1 MPVTK
6 PCIDDPRATGC
17 TSAEAEELGVLFLT
31 GEKPCLKFASREAL
45 PAGFDLSDYR
55 GYLARLLV
63 LGGVL
68 VAAIL
73 LDHLSAGRPT
83 FAYLMLA
90 GVLVVCLALVL
101 GPQARSTTARLVI
114 PLFDLAW
121 VMFAMYLTDGL
132 QSFLLP
138 LLYIIVA
145 TAAIRGTHWEIGTTL
160 AGAVTGIFVLASLD
174 PSRQDVSLAAA
185 QAVLLAAGALG
196 VRLMAGTEQEAR
208 AGEQQR
214 ANDQFYNQI
223 LTQTTDAV
231 FLLEPETWVVQSAN
245 PAATGL
251 FNGNGDPL
259 TGQPL
264 ADILRLTDEAFLETC
279 RQQLQEQ
286 GRVRHALTHGRQPDG
301 QLLPLRLHITP
312 YQPAGGTQLLQ
323 VVVNREPAS
332 SAAAPEKLAD
342 VQAPPVAARPD
353 EFITHYLPSLT
364 HELNNHLA
372 AIRMTAEL
380 AETLGKTPNWSQIQE
395 QVDHCQEVLQ
405 TVVMQIMRA
414 GSAAS
419 LGEEIPTSEV
429 RSLVEHVLVLTRPQ
443 IMTAGATLHIALPE
457 DPVTVRGFSYDLQ
470 EALVR
475 VLLHA
480 AGSMKQQELPRTISL
495 TAEVKGNFAELQV
508 SDLGP
513 GLTASEL
520 ALLNGR
526 RRPLSGPEDR
536 KWDVVRDSVCRF
548 GGELEVDNGLHGG
561 ARYHLRLA
569 LAEDD

>member
-1 MPVTK
+1 MALTK
-6 PCIDDPRATGC
+6 
-17 TSAEAEELGVLFLT
+17 
-31 GEKPCLKFASREAL
+31 EKPCLTFAPRQAL
-45 PAGFDLSDYR
+45 PAGFDLNDYR

-68 VAAIL
+68 VAAIV
-73 LDHLSAGRPT
+73 LDYISAGRPT

-90 GVLVVCLALVL
+90 GVLLVCLALVL
-101 GPQARSTTARLVI
+101 GPRTRSTAARLVI

-121 VMFAMYLTDGL
+121 VMFAMYLTEGL

-145 TAAIRGTHWEIGTTL
+145 TAAIRGSHWEIGTTL
-160 AGAVTGIFVLASLD
+160 GGAVTGMFVLASLD
-174 PSRQDVSLAAA
+174 PSQQNVSLAAA
-185 QAVLLAAGALG
+185 QAILLAAGALG
-196 VRLMAGTEQEAR
+196 VRLMVGSEQETRSA
-208 AGEQQR
+208 ELQR
-214 ANDQFYNQI
+214 ASDQFYSRI
-223 LTQTTDAV
+223 MDQTTDAV

-245 PAATGL
+245 PAATQL
-251 FNGNGDPL
+251 FNGNGNPL

-264 ADILRLTDEAFLETC
+264 ADILQLTDEAFLETC

-286 GRVRHALTHGRQPDG
+286 GSVRHALTHGRRPDG

-312 YQPAGGTQLLQ
+312 YQLTGGPELLQ
-323 VVVNREPAS
+323 VVVSQEPQ
-332 SAAAPEKLAD
+332 AAAPAPEKIAD
-342 VQAPPVAARPD
+342 LPVAPVTARPD

-380 AETLGKTPNWSQIQE
+380 AETLDKPPDWSQIQE

-414 GSAAS
+414 GTAAS
-419 LGEEIPTSEV
+419 LGEQIPTCEV
-429 RSLVEHVLVLTRPQ
+429 RSIVEHVLVLTRPQ
-443 IMTAGATLHIALPE
+443 IMTAGANLQIALPE
-457 DPVTVRGFSYDLQ
+457 ERVTVRGFSYDLQ

-480 AGSMKQQELPRTISL
+480 AASMKQQELPRTISL
-495 TAEVKGNFAELQV
+495 TAEVKGSFAELVV

-513 GLTASEL
+513 GLSASEL

-548 GGELEVDNGLHGG
+548 GGELVVDNGLHGG

-569 LAEDD
+569 LAEDE

>member
-1 MPVTK
+1 M
-6 PCIDDPRATGC
+6 
-17 TSAEAEELGVLFLT
+17 SLS
-31 GEKPCLKFASREAL
+31 GEQPCLTFASREAS
-45 PAGFDLSDYR
+45 PVGFDLHDHR

-73 LDHLSAGRPT
+73 LNHLSAGRPT

-90 GVLVVCLALVL
+90 GVLVVCLSLVL
-101 GPQARSTTARLVI
+101 GPRIRSAAARLVI

-121 VMFAMYLTDGL
+121 VMYAMYLTDGL

-174 PSRQDVSLAAA
+174 PSQQDVSLAAA
-185 QAVLLAAGALG
+185 QAVLLVAGALG

-208 AGEQQR
+208 AEEQQR
-214 ANDQFYNQI
+214 ACDRFYSRI
-223 LTQTTDAV
+223 LNQTTDAV
-231 FLLEPETWVVQSAN
+231 FFLEAESWVVQSAN
-245 PAATGL
+245 PAASQL
-251 FNGNGDPL
+251 FNVNGDPL

-286 GRVRHALTHGRQPDG
+286 DSIRHALTHGRRRDG
-301 QLLPLRLHITP
+301 ELLPLRLHITP
-312 YQPAGGTQLLQ
+312 YQPAGQPPLLQ
-323 VVVNREPAS
+323 VVVNREPEPIAT
-332 SAAAPEKLAD
+332 APEKPAG
-342 VQAPPVAARPD
+342 VAAPPVATRPD

-380 AETLGKTPNWSQIQE
+380 AETMGKTPDWSQIQE
-395 QVDHCQEVLQ
+395 QVDHCQEVLR

-419 LGEEIPTSEV
+419 LGEEMPTSEV
-429 RSLVEHVLVLTRPQ
+429 RSIVEHVLVLTRPQ
-443 IMTAGATLHIALPE
+443 IMTASATLQIVLPPN
-457 DPVTVRGFSYDLQ
+457 PVTVRGFSYDLQ

-495 TAEVKGNFAELQV
+495 TAEVKGKFVELQV

-561 ARYHLRLA
+561 ARYQIRLA
-569 LAEDD
+569 LAEDE